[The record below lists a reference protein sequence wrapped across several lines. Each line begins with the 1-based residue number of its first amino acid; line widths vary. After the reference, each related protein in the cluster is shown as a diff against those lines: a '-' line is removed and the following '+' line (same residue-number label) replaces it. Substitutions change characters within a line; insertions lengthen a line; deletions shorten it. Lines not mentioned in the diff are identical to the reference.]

1 MSTLPTS
8 PLDERAPSRRLLGG
22 LVAASAMAA
31 LALATPAAAQTQA
44 KAEMKAE
51 MQQDAIC
58 MLAGVEVPKA
68 EDADCPMDVLSTLR
82 AYRIPYEAP
91 KLDENGNPVIDA
103 ETGEAVMEAKAETFS
118 LMAELLEAT
127 GLGDALQS
135 TPGTVFALP
144 DSVLT
149 PVVAVLSEAMKN
161 EEMRDAVMAE
171 VTAAAGSH
179 ALNEP
184 MAKSAFQNANGKV
197 WTLAGGW
204 QTAAPPLSFYALSGD
219 GSVKVN
225 GVMLEGTVTAP
236 DGSVIHIIASP
247 LVALPQPAMKMA
259 DAEMA
264 KSG

>member
-8 PLDERAPSRRLLGG
+8 PLDERTGSRRLLGG
-22 LVAASAMAA
+22 LVAASTAAA
-31 LALATPAAAQTQA
+31 LALAAPAAAQTQA
-44 KAEMKAE
+44 KAAGAGQMEVE
-51 MQQDAIC
+51 VC

-68 EDADCPMDVLSTLR
+68 EGADCPTDVLSTLR
-82 AYRIPYEAP
+82 AYSIPYEAP

-118 LMAELLEAT
+118 LMATLLEA
-127 GLGDALQS
+127 GGFGDALKG

-144 DSVLT
+144 DSVLA
-149 PVVAVLSEAMKN
+149 PVVAALSEAMKN

-171 VTAAAGSH
+171 VAPAVGSH

-184 MAKSAFQNANGKV
+184 LAKGWFQNANGKV

-204 QTAAPPLSFYALSGD
+204 QSSAAPLSFYALSGD

-225 GVMLEGTVTAP
+225 GVMLDRTVTAP

-247 LVALPQPAMKMA
+247 LVALPQPAM
-259 DAEMA
+259 EMA
-264 KSG
+264 EKSG

>member
-8 PLDERAPSRRLLGG
+8 PLDERARSRRLLGG
-22 LVAASAMAA
+22 LFAASAMAA
-31 LALATPAAAQTQA
+31 LTLGTPAAAQTQA
-44 KAEMKAE
+44 KAAE
-51 MQQDAIC
+51 AGAQEAAVC

-171 VTAAAGSH
+171 LAAAAGSH

-225 GVMLEGTVTAP
+225 GVMLDGTVTAP